1 MALATVGAF
10 SATKSRTGDE
20 MMPRLLSAVLEI
32 DSSEEDVD
40 DGAVVVV
47 GLTSALAVDAE
58 EGESETASGR
68 ARW

>member
-1 MALATVGAF
+1 
-10 SATKSRTGDE
+10 